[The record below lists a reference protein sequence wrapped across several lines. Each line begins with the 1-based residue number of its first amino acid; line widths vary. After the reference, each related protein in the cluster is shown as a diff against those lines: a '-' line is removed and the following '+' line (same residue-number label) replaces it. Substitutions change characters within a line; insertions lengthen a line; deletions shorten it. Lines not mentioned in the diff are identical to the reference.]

1 MTGNGAPASRAS
13 AGIPIRAA
21 PATSSVRCRYRLISG
36 VAATSAATVPSS
48 NTPVT
53 SPAPALPAPAAA
65 AYMGV
70 TDSISSKLVIAAK
83 EDKNTH
89 ASGPL
94 TRRSRGAATLRSG
107 PDSR

>member
-1 MTGNGAPASRAS
+1 
-13 AGIPIRAA
+13 
-21 PATSSVRCRYRLISG
+21 
-36 VAATSAATVPSS
+36 VPSS
-48 NTPVT
+48 STPVT

-65 AYMGV
+65 AYIGV

-83 EDKNTH
+83 EDKNSH

-94 TRRSRGAATLRSG
+94 TRRSRGAAVRCSG